1 MTQEKLDALQRVG
14 DTLSHMITHYIGV
27 SLIIIASVIVLFGI
41 ADLIDEAAFSA
52 PVCKV
57 LLFLAGLFGLG
68 IYLL

>member
-1 MTQEKLDALQRVG
+1 MTQEKLDALQRAS
-14 DTLSHMITHYIGV
+14 DMWAHTITHYIGV

-41 ADLIDEAAFSA
+41 ADYIDETFFDA
-52 PVCKV
+52 PVCTV